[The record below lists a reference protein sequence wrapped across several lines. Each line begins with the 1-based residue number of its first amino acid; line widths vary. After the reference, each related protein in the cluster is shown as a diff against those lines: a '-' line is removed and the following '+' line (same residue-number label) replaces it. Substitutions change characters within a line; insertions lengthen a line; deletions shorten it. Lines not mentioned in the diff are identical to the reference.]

1 MPLAGAGPPSRL
13 AFARAPVLAV
23 AGLVTALLIGFAGRY
38 GYHGDELYFIAAGH
52 HPAWGYP
59 DQPPFTPMLAR
70 LLTWIA
76 PHSLV
81 VLRLPSAFAGGAVV
95 VFSALFARE
104 FGGGRGAQ
112 LLAALGMGL
121 SGIVLATGHLLS
133 TTTFDVLLQ
142 TAALYVLIRLLR
154 SGDQRLWLV
163 LGLLIGAGMLV
174 KGLVAFLA
182 AGIVVALLISG
193 PRDAFRSRW
202 LWTGALLAA
211 LLALPYVVWQARH
224 GWPQI
229 TVARA
234 IANGQS
240 GTSAPRAAFIPLQ
253 LILLS
258 PWLAPVWL
266 TGFVGLL
273 RSSDLRAYRVIPV
286 SYLVLTVVFIA
297 TGAKP
302 YYLAPYY
309 PLLLGAGSPSAM
321 AWLARGRRAV
331 RRGLLAVAVV
341 LSAGAIPV
349 ALPVVPIGDLAA
361 SHIVDANYDAGDTV
375 GWPTYAHEIGRVL
388 VHLEPLCKLP
398 PGVERSNACIG
409 FEVPVRADSYST
421 AGAVE
426 RFLGRTA
433 YSGQDGFYYW
443 GPPAPHTRAVVA
455 VGFSRAFLERSFTTV
470 RLAGRLDN
478 HVGLDNDRQH
488 EPIWLCVNPRDAWP
502 LLWPRFKDFG

>member
-1 MPLAGAGPPSRL
+1 MPAAAPPSRVP
-13 AFARAPVLAV
+13 FAWAPVLTV
-23 AGLVTALLIGFAGRY
+23 AGLITALLVGFAGRY

-81 VLRLPSAFAGGAVV
+81 VLRVPSAFAGGAVV
-95 VFSALFARE
+95 VLAALFARE

-121 SGIVLATGHLLS
+121 SGIVLAAGHLLS

-142 TAALYVLIRLLR
+142 TAALYVLVRMLR
-154 SGDQRLWLV
+154 TGNQRLWLV
-163 LGLLIGAGMLV
+163 LGLLVGVGMLV

-182 AGIVVALLISG
+182 FGIAVALLITG
-193 PRDAFRSRW
+193 PREAFRSRW
-202 LWTGALLAA
+202 LWVGAVLAA
-211 LLALPYVVWQARH
+211 LLALPYVVWQATH

-229 TVARA
+229 TVARG

-258 PWLAPVWL
+258 PWLAPVWI
-266 TGFVGLL
+266 TGFVRLL
-273 RSSDLRAYRVIPV
+273 RSADLRVYRVIPV
-286 SYLVLTVVFIA
+286 SYLVLTAVFIA

-309 PLLLGAGSPSAM
+309 PLLLGAGSPSAI
-321 AWLARGRRAV
+321 AWLDRGRRAV
-331 RRGLLAVAVV
+331 RRGLLTAALV

-349 ALPVVPIGDLAA
+349 VLPVIPISDVAA
-361 SHIVDANYDAGDTV
+361 SHIVDANYDAGDTI
-375 GWPTYAHEIGRVL
+375 GWPTYAHEIAAVEDPYIARLAGFGVAGNPVAVL
-388 VHLEPLCKLP
+388 
-398 PGVERSNACIG
+398 
-409 FEVPVRADSYST
+409 ADSYST

-443 GPPAPHTRAVVA
+443 GPPPPYTTTVVA
-455 VGFSRAFLERSFTTV
+455 VGFDRVFLERSFTTV
-470 RLAGRLDN
+470 RRAGRLDN
-478 HVGLDNDRQH
+478 HVGVDNDRQH
-488 EPIWLCVNPRDAWP
+488 QPVWICAEPRAPWP
-502 LLWPRFKDFG
+502 VLWPRFKYFG